1 MKNTKFITVL
11 VIILFANE
19 RANAQFE
26 SQFRGIKRDGVYNET
41 GLLKTWPAEGP
52 NILWHFDEL
61 GKGFTSAVVYKDMII
76 SSGMIDATGYVF
88 ALGLNGK
95 LIWKTAYGT
104 EWTESWPGCRSTPTV
119 FDNKIYVSTSFGK
132 AVCINVADGKIL
144 WSLDMN
150 KDFAAQPPKWGIVES
165 PLIVDDK
172 VIFTT
177 GGKEKNIVAL
187 NRLDGKTVWTS
198 AGAGELTA
206 YCSPLLIKHNGK
218 SIICTL
224 TANSVLGIEAITGKV
239 LWTYPKKNTWSV
251 HANTPLYYDGQ
262 IYVVSGYGSG
272 GIMLKLSEDGNTVTE
287 VWTNTSLDNQMGGV
301 VLLNGNLYGSGQNT
315 KTWQCLDWKTGIL
328 KYETNAIGK
337 GVTIANDGLLYCYND
352 KGDLAL
358 VKPGET
364 AFEIISKIKITL
376 GSDYHWAHP
385 VIKDKIL
392 YLRHGN
398 VMIAYSLAAE

>member
-1 MKNTKFITVL
+1 MKYSKFITVL
-11 VIILFANE
+11 AIMLFANGW
-19 RANAQFE
+19 AKAQFE
-26 SQFRGIKRDGVYNET
+26 SQFRGINRDGVYTET
-41 GLLKTWPAEGP
+41 GLLKIWPADGP
-52 NILWHFDEL
+52 KILWHYDEL
-61 GKGFTSAVVYKDMII
+61 GKGFTSAVVYNDKII
-76 SSGMIDATGYVF
+76 TSGMLENIGYVF
-88 ALGLNGK
+88 GLDLKGK
-95 LIWKTAYGT
+95 LIWKTAYGI

-144 WSLDMN
+144 WSMDMN

-187 NRLDGKTVWTS
+187 NRLDGKIVWTS
-198 AGAGELTA
+198 PGAGELTA
-206 YCSPLLIKHNGK
+206 YCSPLLINHKGK
-218 SIICTL
+218 QIICTL
-224 TANSVLGIEAITGKV
+224 TENSVLGIEALTGKV

-272 GIMLKLSEDGNTVTE
+272 GIKLKLSEDGNTVTE

-301 VLLNGNLYGSGQNT
+301 VLLNGYLYGSGQNT
-315 KTWQCLDWKTGIL
+315 KTWQCIDWKTGIL

-385 VIKDKIL
+385 IIKDKIL